1 MTTSPHRHQARAGLA
16 DAEAALAK
24 GDLCAASEHGW
35 QAASAMVHAAA
46 DIRGWTP
53 EDPAE
58 PWATHNLMSR
68 LCKASANREELDALF
83 SAAGELWL
91 NATDGF
97 LHPDVVAFDL
107 ADVRKFMD
115 LLETLVGEDAPVRP

>member
-1 MTTSPHRHQARAGLA
+1 
-16 DAEAALAK
+16 
-24 GDLCAASEHGW
+24 
-35 QAASAMVHAAA
+35 MVHAAA
-46 DIRGWTP
+46 ETRGWTP

-58 PWATHNLMSR
+58 PWATYALLSR
-68 LCKASANREELDALF
+68 LSKESGDRERFLLID
-83 SAAGELWL
+83 AAGELWL
-91 NATDGF
+91 NAAEDF